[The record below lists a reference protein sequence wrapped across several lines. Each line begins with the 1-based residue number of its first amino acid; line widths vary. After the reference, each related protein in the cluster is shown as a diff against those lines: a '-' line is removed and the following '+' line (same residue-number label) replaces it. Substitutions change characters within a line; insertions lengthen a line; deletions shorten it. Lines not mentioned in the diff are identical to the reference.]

1 MQPGVANSAR
11 ALYKN
16 AYTALHYRLRTFAGG
31 RWNDHCRPTD
41 IGFMMT
47 NLCNAKCVHCDIWK
61 NRGKEDLPGLDD
73 YKRVSSD
80 LRSWLG
86 PVHVFL
92 SGGEALL
99 RPYTPEVLAHGA
111 SVGLLMEVLT
121 HGYWDDQ
128 SRIERVAVANPWRV
142 TVSVDAASA
151 THDKVRGR
159 EKFWEKTHTT
169 IQTLL
174 RLRKEKRLGFLI
186 RLKTVV
192 MSHNLEEVAGVA
204 RFASQH
210 ERMDVFYQAIEQNYN
225 TPEDPRWFDRSENW
239 PRNTERAVEVVNELI
254 GLKRQGLPVGN
265 GYHQLD
271 AMIPYFR
278 NPDASRISIQSHAAH
293 EHKAICAALSSIQI
307 QPNGDVLTCYGMP
320 PVGNIRT
327 TPIRT
332 IWENRPQWW
341 KEGCCLHQRC
351 TPAEKQTLSLIELAG
366 R

>member
-1 MQPGVANSAR
+1 MQPGAANSAR
-11 ALYKN
+11 ELYKN

-61 NRGKEDLPGLDD
+61 NRGKEDLPTLDD
-73 YKRVSSD
+73 YKRVLSD

-99 RPYTPEVLAHGA
+99 RPYTPDALAHGA
-111 SVGLLMEVLT
+111 SAGLLMEILT

-128 SRIERVAVANPWRV
+128 SRIERVALANPWRV

-204 RFASQH
+204 RFASRH

-225 TPEDPRWFDRSENW
+225 TPEDPRWFDHSDNW
-239 PRNTERAVEVVNELI
+239 PRQTERAVEVVNELI

-278 NPDASRISIQSHAAH
+278 NPDASRVSIQSHAAH
-293 EHKAICAALSSIQI
+293 EHKPVCAALSSIQI

-332 IWENRPQWW
+332 IWQNRPQWW

-351 TPAEKQTLSLIELAG
+351 TPAEKQMLSLTELAG

>member
-1 MQPGVANSAR
+1 MSSGVALPAR
-11 ALYKN
+11 TLYHK
-16 AYTALHYRLRTFAGG
+16 AYTALNYRLRTVARG
-31 RWNDHCRPTD
+31 RWQDHCRPTD

-47 NLCNAKCVHCDIWK
+47 NLCNARCVHCDIWK
-61 NRGKEDLPGLDD
+61 NRGKEDLPSLED
-73 YKRVSSD
+73 YKRLLSD

-86 PVHVFL
+86 PVHVYL

-99 RPYTPEVLAHGA
+99 RPYTPDVLAHGA
-111 SVGLLMEVLT
+111 SAGLLMEILT

-128 SRIERVAVANPWRV
+128 SRIERVALANPWRV
-142 TVSVDAASA
+142 TVSVDAANSM
-151 THDKVRGR
+151 HDKVRGR

-174 RLRKEKRLGFLI
+174 RLRKEKKLTFLI

-204 RFASQH
+204 RFASGH
-210 ERMDVFYQAIEQNYN
+210 DRMDVFYQAIEQNYN
-225 TPEDPRWFDRSENW
+225 TPEDPRWFDKSENW
-239 PRNTERAVEVVNELI
+239 PRQTERAAAVVEELI

-265 GYHQLD
+265 GYHQLE

-278 NPDASRISIQSHAAH
+278 NPDAMRVSIQSHAAH
-293 EHKAICAALSSIQI
+293 EHRPICTALSSIQV
-307 QPNGDVLTCYGMP
+307 QPNGDVLTCYGKP
-320 PVGNIRT
+320 PAGNIRS
-327 TPIRT
+327 TPIRA

-341 KEGCCLHQRC
+341 KEGCCLYQRC
-351 TPAEKQTLSLIELAG
+351 TPAEKELLSLTPLE